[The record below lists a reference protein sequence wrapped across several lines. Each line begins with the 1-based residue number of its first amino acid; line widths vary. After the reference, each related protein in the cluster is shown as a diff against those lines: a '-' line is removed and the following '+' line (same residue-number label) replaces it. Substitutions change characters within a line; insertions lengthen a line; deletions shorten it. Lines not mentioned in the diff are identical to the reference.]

1 MKKIICLALLILLMP
16 LYSFAEVIPH
26 KIYACSLEEIGTKQI
41 KAGEHFTFQVIEEAE
56 LSDIEF
62 IEENSVITVK
72 INQYIAPKR
81 GKRNGYAKV
90 NLIKYTIPS
99 KGNEVISLEDRNI
112 CGTLRLSNP
121 LDKKEILKNA
131 GVSAAGHFL
140 KIPGFSQAIAVSKGL
155 INPNP
160 EQNRLQS
167 AGTNLYESTPLTYS
181 EKGIDLTIEEDA
193 IVVLTLKNKE

>member
-1 MKKIICLALLILLMP
+1 MKKIIYLTLLVFLMP
-16 LYSFAEVIPH
+16 LFAFAEVIPH
-26 KIYACSLEEIGTKQI
+26 KIYACSSERIETERI
-41 KAGEHFTFQVIEEAE
+41 KKGEHLSFHSIDEYEI
-56 LSDIEF
+56 SDIEF
-62 IEENSVITVK
+62 IEENSIVTVK
-72 INQYIAPKR
+72 INQYVEPKR
-81 GKRNGYAKV
+81 GKRSGYAKV
-90 NLIKYTIPS
+90 NLISYTVPS
-99 KGNEVISLEDRNI
+99 KNNETVNTENRDIA
-112 CGTLRLSNP
+112 GTLRLSNP

-167 AGTNLYESTPLTYS
+167 AGTNLYESTPLTYA
-181 EKGIDLTIEEDA
+181 EKGVDLIIEEDA